1 MGTVTAKRTD
11 AGLLLLR
18 VAVATVFTV
27 HGYVKIL
34 GGHFDRTV
42 ALFMTVNIPAPEIS
56 AWVIGALELGGGVL
70 LAVGFWARPIALL
83 LAIEMAVVIVRVRWA
98 QGFLG
103 AAEFELV
110 LLAACLA
117 LTATGAGRFSLEG
130 SSRARPAR
138 NRRGRT

>member
-1 MGTVTAKRTD
+1 MTDRRWTD

-18 VAVATVFTV
+18 LALATVFAF

-42 ALFMTVNIPAPEIS
+42 ALFMTVNIPAP
-56 AWVIGALELGGGVL
+56 VITVWLIGVLELSGGVL
-70 LAVGFWARPIALL
+70 LAVGLWARPIAAL

-103 AAEFELV
+103 ATEFEFV

-117 LTATGAGRFSLEG
+117 LTATGAGRFSIESALAEG
-130 SSRARPAR
+130 VQLAR
-138 NRRGRT
+138 